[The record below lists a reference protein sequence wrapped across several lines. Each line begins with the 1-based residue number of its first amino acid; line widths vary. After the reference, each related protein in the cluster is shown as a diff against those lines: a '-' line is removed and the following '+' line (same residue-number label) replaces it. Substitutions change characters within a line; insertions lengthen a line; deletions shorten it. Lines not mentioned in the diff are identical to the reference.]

1 MKLSEVA
8 TTNFGGGAQIAVRNT
23 ALQGNGFKKLTDT
36 YDEHAK
42 LVFIF
47 DVSGSMDCR
56 IAKSY
61 TDGWT
66 WTADQLAAIRNR
78 VIAAISNINA
88 NGLMNSLGVPTT
100 SISEEDEKLAQL
112 ADPQRGDRGQLSLS
126 TCTDEELKERVVR
139 ATLMDHFGIEVNWSR
154 HGSAS
159 APTRLECVKK
169 LARQELEKRFAKY
182 PQSQVSMVRFGS
194 FAESLFNDGTAVDLW
209 PVLDNLSIGCGGGT
223 DILAGIRKGMDTC
236 RKAPSQ
242 VGVHHFIVVSD
253 GEDGEA
259 DRTIGSWV
267 PTLKASGI
275 CLDYIHIG
283 DSGVNTGLEAAC
295 KALGGECVVVNSIKD
310 LEAKFIEAVGRLMLP
325 PPASM

>member
-1 MKLSEVA
+1 MKLSDVA
-8 TTNFGGGAQIAVRNT
+8 ATNFGGGAQIAVRNV
-23 ALQGNGFKKLTDT
+23 ALQGNGFKKLTET
-36 YDEHAK
+36 YEEHCK

-66 WTADQLAAIRNR
+66 WPAEKLADIRAKCTAA
-78 VIAAISNINA
+78 VVNINA
-88 NGLMNSLGVPTT
+88 ALFGGAPPDPTDEALLPLMDAAHGPMGELVFGPT
-100 SISEEDEKLAQL
+100 D
-112 ADPQRGDRGQLSLS
+112 
-126 TCTDEELKERVVR
+126 DEELKERVVR
-139 ATLMDHFGIEVNWSR
+139 ATMMDHFGIEVNWSR
-154 HGSAS
+154 HGSDA
-159 APTRLECVKK
+159 APTRLEVVRR
-169 LARQELEKRFAKY
+169 LAKQELEKRFQKY
-182 PQSQVSMVRFGS
+182 PNSQVSVVRFGS
-194 FAESLFNDGTAVDLW
+194 FAESLFNDGAAAQLW

-242 VGVHHFIVVSD
+242 VGAHHFIVVSD
-253 GEDGEA
+253 GEDGET

-283 DSGVNTGLEAAC
+283 DCDVNAGLEAAC

-325 PPASM
+325 PPTTV

>member
-1 MKLSEVA
+1 MKLNEVA

-47 DVSGSMDCR
+47 DVSGSMDAR

-66 WTADQLAAIRNR
+66 WPVEKLAEIRAKCTAAA
-78 VIAAISNINA
+78 VNINA
-88 NGLMNSLGVPTT
+88 ALFGGMPLDPA
-100 SISEEDEKLAQL
+100 DEALAPMM
-112 ADPQRGDRGQLSLS
+112 DTERGPMGELVFSPI
-126 TCTDEELKERVVR
+126 TDEELKERVVR

-169 LARQELEKRFAKY
+169 LAKQELEKRFAKY
-182 PQSQVSMVRFGS
+182 PQSQVSVVRFGS
-194 FAESLFNDGTAVDLW
+194 FAESLFNDGAAADLW
-209 PVLDNLSIGCGGGT
+209 PMLDNLRSGCGGGT

-267 PTLKASGI
+267 PVLKSSGI

-325 PPASM
+325 PPATV

>member
-1 MKLSEVA
+1 MKLNEVA

-23 ALQGNGFKKLTDT
+23 ALQGNGFRKLTDT

-47 DVSGSMDCR
+47 DVSGSMDSR

-66 WTADQLAAIRNR
+66 WPVEALCDIRRKCLAACTKVNNALFGGMPLDPADEALAPMMDTERGPMGEF
-78 VIAAISNINA
+78 AFSAI
-88 NGLMNSLGVPTT
+88 
-100 SISEEDEKLAQL
+100 
-112 ADPQRGDRGQLSLS
+112 
-126 TCTDEELKERVVR
+126 TDEELEERVVR

-169 LARQELEKRFAKY
+169 LAKQELEKRFAKY
-182 PQSQVSMVRFGS
+182 PQSQVSVVRFGS
-194 FAESLFNDGTAVDLW
+194 HAESLFNDGVAVDLW

-236 RKAPSQ
+236 RKASSQ
-242 VGVHHFIVVSD
+242 VGVHHFIIVSD

-259 DRTIGSWV
+259 GSAIGSWV

-295 KALGGECVVVNSIKD
+295 KALGGECVVVTSIKD

-325 PPASM
+325 PPATV

>member
-1 MKLSEVA
+1 MKLNEVA

-61 TDGWT
+61 TDGWM
-66 WTADQLAAIRNR
+66 WPVEALCDIRRKCLAACTNHNNALFGGMPLDPADEALAPMMDTERGPMGEL
-78 VIAAISNINA
+78 VFSAI
-88 NGLMNSLGVPTT
+88 
-100 SISEEDEKLAQL
+100 
-112 ADPQRGDRGQLSLS
+112 
-126 TCTDEELKERVVR
+126 TDEELKERVVR
-139 ATLMDHFGIEVNWSR
+139 ATMMDHFGIEVNWSR
-154 HGSAS
+154 HDDQA
-159 APTRLECVKK
+159 APTRLMCVKK
-169 LARQELEKRFAKY
+169 LAKQELEKRFAKY
-182 PQSQVSMVRFGS
+182 PQSQVSVVRFGS
-194 FAESLFNDGTAVDLW
+194 FAESLFNDGGAVDLW

-253 GEDGEA
+253 GEDREA

-310 LEAKFIEAVGRLMLP
+310 LEAKFITAVGRLMLP
-325 PPASM
+325 PATV

>member
-1 MKLSEVA
+1 MKLNDVA
-8 TTNFGGGAQIAVRNT
+8 TTNFGGAQVAVRNT

-66 WTADQLAAIRNR
+66 WPVEKLADIRAKCMTAA
-78 VIAAISNINA
+78 VNINA
-88 NGLMNSLGVPTT
+88 ALFGGLPFNT
-100 SISEEDEKLAQL
+100 SDP
-112 ADPQRGDRGQLSLS
+112 ADGALLPLMDAERGPMGEYIFSAI
-126 TCTDEELKERVVR
+126 TDEELKERVVR
-139 ATLMDHFGIEVNWSR
+139 ATLMDHFGIEVNWSK

-169 LARQELEKRFAKY
+169 LARQEVEKRFAKY
-182 PQSQVSMVRFGS
+182 PKSQVSVVRFGG
-194 FAESLFNDGTAVDLW
+194 FAESLFNDGAAADLW
-209 PVLDNLSIGCGGGT
+209 TVLDNLSIGCGGGT

-253 GEDGEA
+253 GEDDEA

-267 PTLKASGI
+267 PTLKSSGI

-310 LEAKFIEAVGRLMLP
+310 LEAKFITAVGRLMLP
-325 PPASM
+325 PATV

>member
-1 MKLSEVA
+1 M
-8 TTNFGGGAQIAVRNT
+8 T
-23 ALQGNGFKKLTDT
+23 
-36 YDEHAK
+36 EHAK

-47 DVSGSMDCR
+47 DVSGSMDSR

-66 WTADQLAAIRNR
+66 WPVEKLADIRAKCMTAAI
-78 VIAAISNINA
+78 NINA
-88 NGLMNSLGVPTT
+88 TLFGGGLMPLDPA
-100 SISEEDEKLAQL
+100 DEALAPMM
-112 ADPQRGDRGQLSLS
+112 DTERGPMGELVFSAI
-126 TCTDEELKERVVR
+126 TDEELKERVVR

-169 LARQELEKRFAKY
+169 LAKQELEKRFAKY

-194 FAESLFNDGTAVDLW
+194 FAESLFNDGAAVDLW